1 MEGQAVTHQSSGPA
15 WVCFSSIR
23 RARSRSYLDDVEG
36 LDDARGAHTGEA
48 TVHERLD
55 GLPGR
60 VILERHGWREVEVL
74 DCGEECL
81 AAASRAKEA
90 PWPIKSRGF
99 RDLYLL
105 ALCLRFANTRKY
117 KQANGQVK

>member
-1 MEGQAVTHQSSGPA
+1 MEGQAVTHLSSGPA

-74 DCGEECL
+74 DCGEECFGRRFV
-81 AAASRAKEA
+81 SQ
-90 PWPIKSRGF
+90 RGLSGAVANKIERI

-105 ALCLRFANTRKY
+105 ALCLRFENTRKY
-117 KQANGQVK
+117 EQANG